1 MSKQYSHSS
10 IHSILSTSKFIFFFM
25 YHNSIAFS
33 IILCQIVQAQDIQVT
48 QIIDELSLFP
58 IHIQRIISLEY
69 ETIVLS
75 LKSELVPV
83 FTACDIDVF
92 NIEFTQKLISL
103 LSGFFSISFNKNLF
117 FSIHNK
123 LL

>member
-1 MSKQYSHSS
+1 
-10 IHSILSTSKFIFFFM
+10 M

-33 IILCQIVQAQDIQVT
+33 IILCQTVQAQDIPVI